1 VLWRA
6 AVVQALGVAVL
17 SVALGLALPHDF
29 FEDWGWIAGPAAWAA
44 CAVVTARVVGLPAA
58 PTLVGAALAGVPSLV
73 PVVLGVHW
81 LGAVLAIGLFA
92 MWCAAGARPRP
103 DGARSLGSAGMDL
116 GLNGKVALVT
126 GASKGIGRAIAAELV
141 AEGARVA
148 VSSRSRER
156 IDEAAASVGAIAFV
170 HDAAEL
176 DDSARLLA
184 DVVGELGPID
194 VLVCN
199 TGGPP
204 GGADALG
211 FTREQWQEAYASLV
225 LGPMALIEAVMP
237 GMRER
242 RFGRILNVVSA
253 GAREPIPNL
262 MLSNAHR
269 ISMINAFKTLARQVA
284 ADGVT
289 LNSVLPGRIDTD
301 RMIELTGSREAAE
314 AFARD
319 HVPAA
324 RMGTVEEFAAVAA
337 FLCSARAS
345 YVTGETVVVDGGLTQ
360 SVF

>member
-1 VLWRA
+1 LEGR
-6 AVVQALGVAVL
+6 
-17 SVALGLALPHDF
+17 
-29 FEDWGWIAGPAAWAA
+29 
-44 CAVVTARVVGLPAA
+44 
-58 PTLVGAALAGVPSLV
+58 
-73 PVVLGVHW
+73 
-81 LGAVLAIGLFA
+81 
-92 MWCAAGARPRP
+92 
-103 DGARSLGSAGMDL
+103 
-116 GLNGKVALVT
+116 VALVT
-126 GASKGIGRAIAAELV
+126 GASKGLGRAIAAELV

-148 VSSRSRER
+148 VSSSSRER
-156 IDEAAASVGAIAFV
+156 IEATAASLGARPFV
-170 HDAAEL
+170 HDNADL
-176 DDSARLLA
+176 DDAARLVA
-184 DVVGELGPID
+184 DVESSLGPID

-211 FTREQWQEAYASLV
+211 FTREQWQQAYANLV
-225 LGPMALIEAVMP
+225 LGPMALVEAVVP

-242 RFGRILNVVSA
+242 GFGRVLNVVSA
-253 GAREPIPNL
+253 GVREPIPNL

-301 RMIELTGSREAAE
+301 RIIELNGSREAAE
-314 AFARD
+314 A
-319 HVPAA
+319 AA
-324 RMGTVEEFAAVAA
+324 REHIPARRLGTVEEFAAVAA